1 MKISAIFD
9 HTNREYSGDPLL
21 GLSRILN
28 SVTSYQQYRLE
39 STRRLIYGLSTS
51 WNNIREEERKK
62 SALKNHDFNPLRCF
76 KIKETDHSKILGG
89 LLDPHG
95 THGQGNLFL
104 HSFLGILDIEPP
116 DGNWA
121 VEIESGCG
129 DGRVDILLHRQDPP
143 SVVII
148 ENKVHSAEDQE
159 GQLYRYWFHEMY
171 KVYEHNPN
179 VRYNEIET
187 AKRFRLIYLPPRGYS
202 RPSEWSMRR
211 PSDSKYASCPY
222 VTLPSTIL
230 DCRSFQT
237 DVADWLKKMVDPKRS
252 QRLNTFLTLYAE
264 IWSI

>member
-1 MKISAIFD
+1 
-9 HTNREYSGDPLL
+9 
-21 GLSRILN
+21 
-28 SVTSYQQYRLE
+28 
-39 STRRLIYGLSTS
+39 
-51 WNNIREEERKK
+51 
-62 SALKNHDFNPLRCF
+62 
-76 KIKETDHSKILGG
+76 
-89 LLDPHG
+89 
-95 THGQGNLFL
+95 
-104 HSFLGILDIEPP
+104 
-116 DGNWA
+116 
-121 VEIESGCG
+121 
-129 DGRVDILLHRQDPP
+129 
-143 SVVII
+143 VII